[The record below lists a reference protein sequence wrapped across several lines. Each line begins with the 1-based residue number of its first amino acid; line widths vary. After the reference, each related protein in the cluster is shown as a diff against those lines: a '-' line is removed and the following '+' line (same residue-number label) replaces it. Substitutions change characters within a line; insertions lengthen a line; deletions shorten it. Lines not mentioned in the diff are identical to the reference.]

1 MGNVATS
8 LPLFES
14 SKRRVLKTLHVRRFE
29 AGQWVGAPQRFED
42 GQLGDREAV
51 RARFGGGRYEVIAR
65 DGCKI
70 VGRTRFVVD
79 GPSRPLGGEGA
90 AAAVVAGGDGEQR
103 FATATGQRQALVF
116 RLLDEGVD
124 LVDVVERT
132 GIEAAVVRAIFD
144 EWKTPLGERALIEAR
159 CRDLAGRRRQ
169 DLEKEMGSSWTG
181 RGSSS
186 G

>member
-1 MGNVATS
+1 MKNVATS

-29 AGQWVGAPQRFED
+29 AGRWVGAPQRFED
-42 GQLGDREAV
+42 GELGDREAV
-51 RARFGGGRYEVIAR
+51 RTRFGGGRYEVIAR

-79 GPSRPLGGEGA
+79 GPPRPLGGE
-90 AAAVVAGGDGEQR
+90 AAVLAVTGGEGEQR

-116 RLLDEGVD
+116 RLLDEGLD
-124 LVDVVERT
+124 LVEVVERT

-144 EWKTPLGERALIEAR
+144 EWKTPLGEPEAIEAR
-159 CRDLAGRRRQ
+159 RRELADRRHQ
-169 DLEKEMGSSWTG
+169 NLEKEWGASWTA
-181 RGSSS
+181 RGVSS

>member
-1 MGNVATS
+1 MKNVATS

-29 AGQWVGAPQRFED
+29 AGQWVGAPQRFEE
-42 GQLGDREAV
+42 GELGDRDSV

-70 VGRTRFVVD
+70 VGRTRFVLD
-79 GPSRPLGGEGA
+79 GPARPLGGE
-90 AAAVVAGGDGEQR
+90 AAVVAVAGGDGEQR

-116 RLLDEGVD
+116 RLLDERLD

-144 EWKTPLGERALIEAR
+144 EWKTPLGERAVIEAR
-159 CRDLAGRRRQ
+159 CRELAGRRYQ
-169 DLEKEMGSSWTG
+169 DLEQEWGSSWTR